1 VKKIILCIML
11 VGLFIGCGEKKEKQ
25 AAEKKKK
32 ITVLVAPWYSFP
44 ETLLQEFTAESGIE
58 VEVENLAWDSMKN
71 KVVTAVSAGTSPADV
86 AQFTS
91 GWVGSLGK
99 DGYFEDLSGYLTE
112 EDKKDMANIP
122 LFSYEGKLFGIPTY
136 NDFRLTYINK
146 KKFMDAGIK
155 VPVTITELSASLEK
169 LNTIEKG
176 SLMVPYSAT
185 SATATPW
192 FLMTKA
198 YGGEVFDE
206 NWNPLFAE
214 KGSAGYKAMEFLINA
229 YKNQLVDPNAVTYS
243 GSDVVSNF
251 KNGKGAVD
259 LAGWSGNVTV
269 YTAEDSK
276 IKDDVQAILVPGLD
290 GNSRTY
296 SLAESF
302 GIPAKAENKAEAVE
316 FLLWLN
322 RKDIMKKTFTEMGIF
337 PNRISVIKELSNE
350 GKLPFG
356 DVVAETLP
364 KIETLFVNAKPAWY
378 SEFITETVTVINQM
392 AKGSISVDEGL
403 NKLSDFSIRVRD
415 EK

>member
-1 VKKIILCIML
+1 MKKIILCIIL
-11 VGLFIGCGEKKEKQ
+11 VGVFMGCGKKEQEGKS
-25 AAEKKKK
+25 
-32 ITVLVAPWYSFP
+32 ISVLVAPWYSFP
-44 ETLLQEFTAESGIE
+44 ESLLQEFTEETGIA

-71 KVVTAVSAGTSPADV
+71 KVVTSVTAGGSPADV
-86 AQFTS
+86 TQFTS

-99 DGYFEDLSGYLTE
+99 AGYFEDLSGYLTE

-122 LFSYEGKLFGIPTY
+122 LFSYEGKLYGIPTY

-146 KKFMDAGIK
+146 RKFTEAGLEVPKTIK
-155 VPVTITELSASLEK
+155 ELSASLDK
-169 LNTIEKG
+169 LNATEKG
-176 SLMVPYSAT
+176 ALVVPYSAT

-198 YGGEVFDE
+198 YGGEIFDE
-206 NWNPLFAE
+206 NWNPLFTE
-214 KGSAGYKAMEFLINA
+214 KGSAGYKAMEFLIDA
-229 YKNQLVDPNAVTYS
+229 YRNQLADANSITYS
-243 GSDVVSNF
+243 GSDVVANF
-251 KNGKGAVD
+251 KNGRGAVD

-290 GNSRTY
+290 GRSRTY

-302 GIPAKAENKAEAVE
+302 GVPVKSPNKKEAVE

-322 RKDIMKKTFTEMGIF
+322 RKDTMKKTFTEMGIF
-337 PNRISVIKELSNE
+337 PNRISVIKELDKE

-364 KIETLFVNAKPAWY
+364 KIDTLFLNAKPAWY
-378 SEFITETVTVINQM
+378 SQFITETVTVINQM
-392 AKGSISVDEGL
+392 AKGSIGVDEGL
-403 NKLSDFSIRVRD
+403 NKLSDFSIKVRD